1 MGAEPEIRKR
11 IRERGKITFAE
22 FMDLALFWPRGG
34 YYTQLDNIGP
44 KGDFYTAPGA
54 HPAFGALLCT
64 QAFQMWRL
72 MDQPDTFW
80 LVEMGAGSG
89 LLCHDLMGYSTH
101 LPPEFRES
109 LRYMCLDRVPS
120 NGVENQLPTETGTK
134 VNRLAAQGI
143 PLRGIKGCVLS
154 NELVDSFPVHRV
166 TVQGGELK
174 EIYLTVKEGNLVE
187 VLDSPSSYALEER
200 LDSLGLSLPEGF
212 STEINLAMKPWMEEV
227 SSALEQGFL
236 LTIDYGGQAQELYSN
251 SRSRGSLTSYYRHA
265 QTGNPYLRVGEQDI
279 SAQVDFTSLTEIG
292 TSCGLEP
299 LGFNTQRD
307 FLRNLGLTQFM
318 GSLPATGLKQRE
330 IDANR
335 MSMLDIVKP
344 GGMGEFKVLAQGKGV
359 GVPALWGFG
368 HSPELETVLNGL
380 PVPLLTS
387 LHMPLMAGRYPHLA
401 FEWEEL
407 LP

>member
-212 STEINLAMKPWMEEV
+212 STEINLAMKPCMEEV

-236 LTIDYGGQAQELYSN
+236 LTIDYGGAGPGAIFQLSQPGQPHQLLQACSDWQS
-251 SRSRGSLTSYYRHA
+251 
-265 QTGNPYLRVGEQDI
+265 I
-279 SAQVDFTSLTEIG
+279 SP
-292 TSCGLEP
+292 CGRA
-299 LGFNTQRD
+299 GYI
-307 FLRNLGLTQFM
+307 
-318 GSLPATGLKQRE
+318 S
-330 IDANR
+330 
-335 MSMLDIVKP
+335 P
-344 GGMGEFKVLAQGKGV
+344 GGFHIVNGDRHELRPGTA
-359 GVPALWGFG
+359 GFQ
-368 HSPELETVLNGL
+368 
-380 PVPLLTS
+380 
-387 LHMPLMAGRYPHLA
+387 YPT
-401 FEWEEL
+401 
-407 LP
+407 